1 MTQWIK
7 KSQPTPGDV
16 HVNRPLTNIS
26 IAFLQE
32 ASGFVADQVFPNI
45 PVQSQS
51 DLYFLYDRG
60 MFNRDQM
67 EKRAP
72 GTEADTVGFTT
83 STDNYRADVWSLAHD
98 IPDQRRANAD
108 SPLQPDR
115 EATELLTHQAL
126 IRRDAEWVSNY
137 FGSGIWTTTREGVA
151 SGPTGT
157 QFLRWDEAGS
167 TPIEDVEDAKIT
179 IAESTGFEPNIM
191 VIDRRTWGTLR
202 NHASIIDRVKASG
215 GTGNDNP
222 ARLSVEAV
230 AMVLDIPRL
239 LVARAILNTANEGA
253 TNVHSFLV
261 NKGALLVYS
270 EPNPGIMKPSA
281 GYTFSWVAMAPGASG
296 AGISMR
302 RFRLERIRSDRVE
315 ADMAFDQKLVSADMG
330 FFFNATVS

>member
-51 DLYFLYDRG
+51 DLYFRYDRG

-67 EKRAP
+67 ERRAP
-72 GTEADTVGFTT
+72 GTEADTVGFTVD
-83 STDNYRADVWSLAHD
+83 TDNYKADVWSLAHD

-137 FGSGIWTTTREGVA
+137 FQSGVWTTTREGVA
-151 SGPTGT
+151 AAPTGT

-167 TPIEDVEDAKIT
+167 TPIEDVEAAKIT
-179 IAESTGFEPNIM
+179 IAESTGFEPNVM
-191 VIDRRTWGTLR
+191 VVDRRTWGTLR
-202 NHASIIDRVKASG
+202 NHPTIIDRVKASG

-239 LVARAILNTANEGA
+239 LVDAGRRSKTCLRAGRSTGTAGRNRR
-253 TNVHSFLV
+253 LV
-261 NKGALLVYS
+261 GVGLLTAQ
-270 EPNPGIMKPSA
+270 PPPA
-281 GYTFSWVAMAPGASG
+281 PTAAPGPSPP
-296 AGISMR
+296 
-302 RFRLERIRSDRVE
+302 
-315 ADMAFDQKLVSADMG
+315 
-330 FFFNATVS
+330 